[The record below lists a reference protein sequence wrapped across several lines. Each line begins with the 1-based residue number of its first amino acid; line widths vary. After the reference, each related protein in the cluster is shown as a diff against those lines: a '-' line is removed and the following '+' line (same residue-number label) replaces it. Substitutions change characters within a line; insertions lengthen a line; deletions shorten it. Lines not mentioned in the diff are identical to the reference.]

1 MTGWTAVLTALS
13 TAVMAVAVLAFSLAL
28 AFTLRRMMELSR
40 NVERLVETLDRD
52 ARPALDAVRRTAD
65 EASRMAILVR
75 DEVEGFTG
83 TSKQLRSRIER
94 TAGALEERF
103 VEFETLLDLLQD
115 EVEDTVLD
123 VAAAMR
129 TARRGTGLLRS
140 VRRAFLRRGRRR

>member
-13 TAVMAVAVLAFSLAL
+13 TAVMAVAVIVFAIAL
-28 AFTLRRMMELSR
+28 AFTLRRLMQLSK

-75 DEVEGFTG
+75 DEVEGFAG

-94 TAGALEERF
+94 TAGSLEERF

-123 VAAAMR
+123 VAAALR
-129 TARRGTGLLRS
+129 TARRGSGVLRS
-140 VRRAFLRRGRRR
+140 MRRVFLRRGRRR